1 MRIVMLWWFV
11 AAVGS
16 WLATGAFIPV
26 LWKLSK
32 LVSDEEPTGTEV
44 TGAVLSVP
52 VVQAA
57 SIVDTAATG

>member
-1 MRIVMLWWFV
+1 MLWWFV
-11 AAVGS
+11 AAVGG

-44 TGAVLSVP
+44 TGGGAVP
-52 VVQAA
+52 PCGA
-57 SIVDTAATG
+57 SGFNRGYSRHRID

>member
-11 AAVGS
+11 AAVGG

-44 TGAVLSVP
+44 ARAVLSVP
-52 VVQAA
+52 VMATT
-57 SIVDTAATG
+57 SIVDTTATR